1 VAEATNPFEAAGT
14 MRIDEMIDP
23 ADTRSVLISDIR
35 MLANRPVPPPEQRPL
50 SYWPSC

>member
-1 VAEATNPFEAAGT
+1 

-23 ADTRSVLISDIR
+23 ADTRKI
-35 MLANRPVPPPEQRPL
+35 LAEDLEMFASRPVPPPEARLL